1 MPKVSIKICTKL
13 HTILQDESFN
23 NFQVVQLRDRFLE
36 ASTNNQSVSDAYK
49 FIYRQVNRLVK
60 KGVLKKNKSEDSKNA
75 TYQKAQ
81 QFYQTNFVIN
91 ERSNDD
97 RHPEK
102 LLDNTEQGTVQQ
114 LKERLQQSEV
124 DLLTSIGESEEY
136 MRLYKSFPKMK
147 EHLESQYMLARENS
161 SKLLGQIKA
170 IKSVL
175 SHQQKSL

>member
-1 MPKVSIKICTKL
+1 MPKVSIKICTTL
-13 HTILQDESFN
+13 HTILQDENFN
-23 NFQVVQLRDRFLE
+23 NFQVVQLRDRFLA
-36 ASTNNQSVSDAYK
+36 ASTNKQSVSEAYK
-49 FIYRQVNRLVK
+49 FIYRQVSRLVK

-91 ERSNDD
+91 ERSDDD

-102 LLDNTEQGTVQQ
+102 LLDNTEQAAVQQ
-114 LKERLQQSEV
+114 LKERLKQSEV

-136 MRLYKSFPKMK
+136 MRLYKSFPEMK

-175 SHQQKSL
+175 SHQQK